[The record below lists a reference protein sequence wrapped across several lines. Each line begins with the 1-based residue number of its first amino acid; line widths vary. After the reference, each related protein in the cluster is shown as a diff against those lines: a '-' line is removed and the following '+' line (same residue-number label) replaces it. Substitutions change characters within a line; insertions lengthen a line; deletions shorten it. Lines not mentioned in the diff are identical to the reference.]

1 MEFGKLPDIEAVD
14 FSLPA
19 DDPANQLLWQRLEA
33 ERSHPRSPAPA
44 TEGRLYVGCTQWGRA
59 DWVGKLYPKGTKQK
73 EFLASYVNQFNC
85 IELNTLFYSLQPGP
99 VIERW
104 ASLAGEGFRFC
115 PKLSESI
122 SHKLQLKNAGQETQ
136 AFVEALSSFGDR
148 LGTSFLQLPESFGP
162 DRLATLANYLQQLP
176 AGFQLC
182 LELRHKDW
190 FTGTAGNA
198 LWPVLTEKG
207 VGTVITDTA
216 GRRDVLHMRLTAPV
230 VFVRY
235 ISNSLHPSNLTRIEE
250 WAHRLKEWMDG
261 GMREI
266 YFIVHNH
273 DEYFAP
279 DIALHAVERFNAI
292 CGTSLKP
299 PRLIV
304 EPPPPLTLF

>member
-19 DDPANQLLWQRLEA
+19 DDAANELLWQRL
-33 ERSHPRSPAPA
+33 PAQQEP
-44 TEGRLYVGCTQWGRA
+44 GRLYVGCTQWGRA

-73 EFLASYVNQFNC
+73 DFLASYVSQFNC
-85 IELNTLFYSLQPGP
+85 IELNTLFYSLQPRP

-115 PKLSESI
+115 PKMSESI
-122 SHKLQLKNAGQETQ
+122 SHKLQLKNAGPETQ
-136 AFVEALSSFGDR
+136 TFVEALSAFGEK

-162 DRLATLANYLQQLP
+162 DRIATLANYLQQLP
-176 AGFQLC
+176 DGFQVC

-190 FTGTAGNA
+190 FGGTAGNE

-207 VGTVITDTA
+207 IGTVITDTA

-230 VFVRY
+230 VFIRY
-235 ISNSLHPSNLTRIEE
+235 ISNSLHPSNLTRLEA
-250 WAHRLKEWMDG
+250 WAHRLKEWLHK

-279 DIALHAVERFNAI
+279 DIALHAVQRFNEV
-292 CGTSLKP
+292 CGLALKP
-299 PRLIV
+299 PRLIA
-304 EPPPPLTLF
+304 EPPAPLTLF